1 MLSNGKPPPFS
12 WGSRWSGRL
21 LLFVQMATVAAAA
34 TRRTGAILA
43 TANTTGSMMLPVT
56 GAAAAARCHDLEVGE
71 FEQCIRRM
79 AVGGDFAHFRYLGVL
94 YLFRRGNRFNSHVV
108 ERSAA
113 VSAIP
118 SYSCRFMALAIGDR
132 YLMALEILASVLV
145 VLEDEDGPFLQ
156 SGDV

>member
-1 MLSNGKPPPFS
+1 M
-12 WGSRWSGRL
+12 RL
-21 LLFVQMATVAAAA
+21 LVATLENASM
-34 TRRTGAILA
+34 
-43 TANTTGSMMLPVT
+43 TGSMTLPAT
-56 GAAAAARCHDLEVGE
+56 GAVAGVRWHDLEVGE

-94 YLFRRGNRFNSHVV
+94 YLRRLGNRFNSHVV

-132 YLMALEILASVLV
+132 HLMALEILASVLV
-145 VLEDEDGPFLQ
+145 VLENEDGPFLQ